1 MTMDASIGE
10 GELGLI
16 ENADVLI
23 VGSRIAKVGK
33 DIQDRS
39 ARKVDL
45 TGRIVLPGFVDAHNH
60 LWSSMLRGCGS
71 GGDLYWWLN
80 HCQYPLMEEPVPVE
94 TVYGGVRLSDV
105 AGETPPVSGYSVI
118 NPE

>member
-1 MTMDASIGE
+1 M
-10 GELGLI
+10 
-16 ENADVLI
+16 LI
-23 VGSRIAKVGK
+23 VGSHIAGVGQ
-33 DIQDRS
+33 DIQDKS

-71 GGDLYWWLN
+71 GGDLYGWLN

-94 TVYGGVRLSDV
+94 TVYGVVRLSALKRQGKLVGDVGSVIERAQRDV
-105 AGETPPVSGYSVI
+105 AVI
-118 NPE
+118 KGMVEKAQSND